1 MKQFITISLWA
12 IALLVGICLSACT
25 DYTDDVVINEEAEYY
40 LRLQL
45 IFNNGATET
54 RAATTPPEG
63 DEDGDGR
70 EDAHYNENN
79 IYDVCFFIYNDGGKF
94 FNAAN
99 DATTIK
105 YKGYVGGL
113 TLSGSTNYQTPPIK
127 IKSYTPATGD
137 RIIVFAN
144 VGDVTSHYS
153 TVGQLKSAE
162 ISRENTWTTSAKIK
176 DYNRFAMSSC
186 TDDTDNGKIDYT
198 EPGTEGNPFL
208 ATAEIERIAARV
220 DWVLPLNSSSEP
232 DLDTNGAKYTVSESG
247 TEGTM
252 YITDIRMV
260 NDAISNTYM
269 IRRSAPTVGGTV
281 TYMGKQAVDS
291 KNIPQSYVITPTTIA
306 KNTGTTYSD
315 WFDSSTYSASKNA
328 VMFFSDATAYN
339 VYNNANSTENRF
351 KVDTE
356 WCYTIGYTMENT
368 MAYDKQNS
376 NLRTGLLLK
385 SVFVPTTVYECSAVG
400 ALPTAISYT
409 KGEDFWYYEDKLD
422 RTKSMFFKTET
433 DLDNYANGK
442 STFDYQKHNYKEGVC
457 YYYIWIKHAG
467 CEDPALEGT
476 YPMEYAIVRNNI
488 YRIKVERVLSI
499 GTPTPEPT
507 KEAIRVRRWNR
518 REHPE
523 ILL

>member
-25 DYTDDVVINEEAEYY
+25 DSTDDVVISSEAEYY

-45 IFNNGATET
+45 IFSNGVTDT
-54 RAATTPPEG
+54 RATTTPPEG

-113 TLSGSTNYQTPPIK
+113 TLSGSTYYQTPPIK

-247 TEGTM
+247 TVGTM

-269 IRRSAPTVGGTV
+269 IRRSAPTVGGNV
-281 TYMGKQAVDS
+281 TYMDKQTVDL
-291 KNIPQSYVITPTTIA
+291 KNRPQSYVITPTTVD
-306 KNTGTTYSD
+306 KKTEVTYST
-315 WFDSSTYSASKNA
+315 WYSSTYSDSKVA
-328 VMFFSDATAYN
+328 TFFSTTEYN
-339 VYNNANSTENRF
+339 VYNNANSTDDRF
-351 KVDTE
+351 PIDGN

-368 MAYDKQNS
+368 MDATKQDN

-385 SVFVPTTVYECSAVG
+385 SVFVPTTVY
-400 ALPTAISYT
+400 TAADLSTQTTGTYGST
-409 KGEDFWYYEDKLD
+409 FYYLENEDD
-422 RTKSMFFKTET
+422 RVLSMFFDTQT
-433 DLDNYANGK
+433 NMDSYIAAHPGNYSKHEYTNGI
-442 STFDYQKHNYKEGVC
+442 C